1 MASRAHIGQ
10 EASDPLDS
18 GVSLLKTCSPGNDGP
33 RTLPDVERCMAD
45 ACTRCNVDNARRLYT
60 APAMTDP
67 ADRQFICLARH
78 PDGSVEEL
86 PKARID
92 EIDKLTDRDGTLVWV
107 SATAP
112 SDDDITAIGRE
123 FRLHPLALEDVHK
136 QHQRPK
142 LDTYEQQHM
151 IVAYEAVA
159 DAPDGLSEIH
169 MFVGAGWLLSVT
181 WTATPLLDA
190 VRDEFAARRSGGPET
205 TGTLLYALLDAAV
218 DSYFPVL
225 DTISERIDALEDRVL
240 EGEAD
245 RESLAEI
252 LYLKRGLL
260 ELRRVL
266 APMRDVA
273 NVLLRRDLEIVYA
286 SSAPYYQDLY
296 DHLVRVLDQVD
307 IYRDLLA
314 SVLDARLTV
323 ASNSLNAI
331 MKRLTAL
338 TVILMVPT
346 LIAGIYGMNFDHM
359 PELSWRYGYPL
370 VLVLI
375 GIVCLVLYRS
385 FKRNGWL

>member
-1 MASRAHIGQ
+1 MTDH
-10 EASDPLDS
+10 
-18 GVSLLKTCSPGNDGP
+18 
-33 RTLPDVERCMAD
+33 VERSL
-45 ACTRCNVDNARRLYT
+45 T
-60 APAMTDP
+60 
-67 ADRQFICLARH
+67 CLARH

-86 PKARID
+86 PRERID
-92 EIDKLTDRDGTLVWV
+92 EIDQLTDRDGTLVWV

-112 SDDDITAIGRE
+112 TNEDIVAIGGE
-123 FRLHPLALEDVHK
+123 FRLHPLALEDLHK
-136 QHQRPK
+136 QQQRPK
-142 LDTYEQQHM
+142 LDTYERQHM
-151 IVAYEAVA
+151 VVAYEAVP

-169 MFVGAGWLLSVT
+169 MFIGAGWLLSVT

-190 VRDEFAARRSGGPET
+190 VRDGFAARRNGGPDT

-240 EGEAD
+240 EGDAN

-252 LYLKRGLL
+252 LNLKRRLL

-273 NVLLRRDLEIVYA
+273 NALLRRDLEIVDA

-314 SVLDARLTV
+314 AVLDARLTV

-331 MKRLTAL
+331 MKRLTAF
-338 TVILMVPT
+338 TVVLMVPT
-346 LIAGIYGMNFDHM
+346 LIAGIYGMNFDLM
-359 PELSWRYGYPL
+359 PELRWPLGYPL
-370 VLVLI
+370 ALAIMAAAVV
-375 GIVCLVLYRS
+375 VSVTYFRR
-385 FKRNGWL
+385 KGWF

>member
-1 MASRAHIGQ
+1 MT
-10 EASDPLDS
+10 EPL
-18 GVSLLKTCSPGNDGP
+18 
-33 RTLPDVERCMAD
+33 ERSF
-45 ACTRCNVDNARRLYT
+45 T
-60 APAMTDP
+60 
-67 ADRQFICLARH
+67 CLARH
-78 PDGSVEEL
+78 LDGSVEEL
-86 PKARID
+86 PKERID

-112 SDDDITAIGRE
+112 TDEDIAAIGRE
-123 FRLHPLALEDVHK
+123 FRLHPLALEDLHK
-136 QHQRPK
+136 QQQRPK
-142 LDTYEQQHM
+142 LDTYERQHM
-151 IVAYEAVA
+151 VVAYEAVN
-159 DAPDGLSEIH
+159 DAPNGLSEIH

-190 VRDEFAARRSGGPET
+190 VRDGFATRRGAGPDT

-252 LYLKRGLL
+252 LYLKRRLL

-273 NVLLRRDLEIVYA
+273 NVLLRRDLEIVDA
-286 SSAPYYQDLY
+286 ASAPYYQDLY

-331 MKRLTAL
+331 MKRLTAF
-338 TVILMVPT
+338 TVVLMVPT
-346 LIAGIYGMNFDHM
+346 LIAGIYGMNFDLM
-359 PELSWRYGYPL
+359 PELRWPFGYPL
-370 VLVLI
+370 ALAVMAAAVVI
-375 GIVCLVLYRS
+375 SVTYFRR
-385 FKRNGWL
+385 KGWF